1 MIQQKV
7 ELEHKLFLIMKNL
20 SNFRKVFNIENLKWE
35 LLEDES
41 INQQGNIYW
50 FNLSYDD
57 KKGEGSYLYKMEPK
71 TTSKAH
77 EHTGPEEFF
86 ILEGDLTDPDGYAYK
101 KGDFVQL
108 SRGSSHSS
116 TTKTGCTAVV
126 THRGKF
132 IYSD

>member
-7 ELEHKLFLIMKNL
+7 ELEHKLFLSMNTLL
-20 SNFRKVFNIENLKWE
+20 SLRKVFNIKTLEWK

-41 INQQGNIYW
+41 KNQQGNIYW
-50 FNLSYDD
+50 FNLSYDHQ
-57 KKGEGSYLYKMEPK
+57 KGEGSYLYKMGAN

-86 ILEGDLTDPDGYAYK
+86 ILEGDLTDPDGYVYK

-108 SRGSSHSS
+108 PSGSSHSS

-132 IYSD
+132 IYSE